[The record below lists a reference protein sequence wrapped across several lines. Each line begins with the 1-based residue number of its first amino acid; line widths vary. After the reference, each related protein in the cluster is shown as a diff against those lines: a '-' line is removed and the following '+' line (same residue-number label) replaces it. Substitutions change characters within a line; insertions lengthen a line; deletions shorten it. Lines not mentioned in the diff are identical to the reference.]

1 MVRCEMQRVAS
12 KQRAASEG
20 IVACV
25 LLAAVLAAARVPLAP
40 ERVRAADLT
49 AEQIL
54 DKLEGTTMLTGSGSA
69 TIELVAENKR
79 GQQRSNKLRVFR
91 SKAVD
96 GTEKQLLEYL
106 SPADVAG
113 TKLLSMTGG
122 GQEAQIWLFMP
133 ALGRERRIAGAE
145 TRTKF
150 MGTDFTYE
158 EISGGSAYKD
168 DYRAERLKDED
179 LDGRSCYVLRL
190 TPTKES
196 DYGFVKMW
204 VWRDEFIPLRIEF
217 HNKDGKVRKVLSN
230 SDLKKSSKGKWEP
243 STIVMSDVVA
253 GTKTIVKILEMS
265 GEPVP
270 DEYFTVRYLRRR

>member
-1 MVRCEMQRVAS
+1 MVRCETRQVAS
-12 KQRAASEG
+12 RG

-25 LLAAVLAAARVPLAP
+25 LLAAVLAVAWAPVAP

-69 TIELVAENKR
+69 TIELVTENKR

-91 SKAVD
+91 SKAAD

-113 TKLLSMTGG
+113 TKLLSITG
-122 GQEAQIWLFMP
+122 GQETQIWLFMP

-168 DYRAERLKDED
+168 DYKAERLKDED
-179 LDGRSCYVLRL
+179 LDGRNCYVLRL
-190 TPTKES
+190 TPTGES

-204 VWRDEFIPLRIEF
+204 VWRDEFIPLKIEF
-217 HNKDGKVRKVLSN
+217 YNRDGKVRKVLSN
-230 SDLKKSSKGKWEP
+230 LDLKKSSKGKWEP

-253 GTKTIVKILEMS
+253 GTKTIIKILEMS

>member
-1 MVRCEMQRVAS
+1 MVRCETRQVAS
-12 KQRAASEG
+12 RG

-25 LLAAVLAAARVPLAP
+25 LLTAVLAAAWARAPLGP

-69 TIELVAENKR
+69 TIELVMENKR

-91 SKAVD
+91 SKAAD

-113 TKLLSMTGG
+113 TKLLSITGG
-122 GQEAQIWLFMP
+122 GPEAQIWLFMP

-168 DYRAERLKDED
+168 DYKAERLRDED
-179 LDGRSCYVLRL
+179 LDGRNCYVLRL
-190 TPTKES
+190 TPTGES

-204 VWRDEFIPLRIEF
+204 VWRDEFIPLKIEF
-217 HNKDGKVRKVLSN
+217 YNRDGKVRKVLSN
-230 SDLKKSSKGKWEP
+230 SDLKKSGKGKWEP

-253 GTKTIVKILEMS
+253 GTKTIIKILEMS

>member
-1 MVRCEMQRVAS
+1 MVQCETRQVAS
-12 KQRAASEG
+12 RG

-25 LLAAVLAAARVPLAP
+25 LLAAVLAAAWARAPLGP

-54 DKLEGTTMLTGSGSA
+54 DKLEGTTMLTGNGSA
-69 TIELVAENKR
+69 TIELVMENKR

-91 SKAVD
+91 SKAAD

-113 TKLLSMTGG
+113 TKLLSITGG

-168 DYRAERLKDED
+168 DYKAERLRDED
-179 LDGRSCYVLRL
+179 LDARNCYVLRL
-190 TPTKES
+190 TPTGES

-204 VWRDEFIPLRIEF
+204 VWRDEFIPLTIEF
-217 HNKDGKVRKVLSN
+217 YNRDGKVRKVLSN

-253 GTKTIVKILEMS
+253 GTKTIIKILEMS

>member
-1 MVRCEMQRVAS
+1 MVRCEMRQVALM
-12 KQRAASEG
+12 G

-25 LLAAVLAAARVPLAP
+25 LLAVMFAAAWAPLPSGWA
-40 ERVRAADLT
+40 EAADLT

-54 DKLEGTTMLTGSGSA
+54 DRIESTTMLTGSGSA
-69 TIELVAENKR
+69 TIELITENKR
-79 GQQRSNKLRVFR
+79 GQQRSNKLKVYR
-91 SKAVD
+91 SKAAD

-113 TKLLSMTGG
+113 TKLLSITGG
-122 GQEAQIWLFMP
+122 GQESQIWLFMP
-133 ALGRERRIAGAE
+133 ALGRERRIAGTE
-145 TRTKF
+145 TRSKF

-168 DYRAERLKDED
+168 DYKAEKLKDED
-179 LDGRSCYVLRL
+179 LDGRNCYVLRL

-196 DYGFVKMW
+196 DYAFVKMW
-204 VWRDEFIPLRIEF
+204 VWRDEFIPLKIEF
-217 HNKDGKVRKVLSN
+217 YNRDGKVRKVLSN
-230 SDLKKSSKGKWEP
+230 LDLKKSSKGKWEP

-253 GTKTIVKILEMS
+253 GTKTIIKILEMS

>member
-1 MVRCEMQRVAS
+1 MVRCEIRQVAS
-12 KQRAASEG
+12 RG

-25 LLAAVLAAARVPLAP
+25 LLAAVLAAAWAPLAP

-79 GQQRSNKLRVFR
+79 GQQRSNKLKVYR
-91 SKAVD
+91 SKAAD

-113 TKLLSMTGG
+113 TKLLSITG

-133 ALGRERRIAGAE
+133 ALGRERRIAGTE
-145 TRTKF
+145 TRSKF

-168 DYRAERLKDED
+168 DYKAEKLKDED
-179 LDGRSCYVLRL
+179 LDGRNCYVLRL

-196 DYGFVKMW
+196 DYAFVKMW
-204 VWRDEFIPLRIEF
+204 VWRDEFIPLKIEF
-217 HNKDGKVRKVLSN
+217 YNRDGKIRKVLSN

-253 GTKTIVKILEMS
+253 GTKTIIKILEMS